1 MCTLMTSVPR
11 NSKSNGG
18 VKKRNLLMSLK
29 PCADEK
35 TYYRVRLLGFLNEHT
50 DRDDFCIVRYVHQ
63 KWGVNAEKGYPVL
76 EDEITCP
83 VTPHVHVE

>member
-35 TYYRVRLLGFLNEHT
+35 TYYRVRLL
-50 DRDDFCIVRYVHQ
+50 DRDGMH
-63 KWGVNAEKGYPVL
+63 L
-76 EDEITCP
+76 
-83 VTPHVHVE
+83 